1 MKYSYLVFTVFII
14 LLNTSCEQKREFEVI
29 DYYNRYSIAPEG
41 DEHGRVFKFS
51 IIDGDSLVHKL
62 ERITFTAYRDS
73 ISPEFVHPEKI
84 TIARSTKDWDL
95 FDMYPQAIVSTPI
108 EGGYIKG
115 DSIFIKN
122 ALFIYPS
129 EPNDIMW
136 FYFYKF
142 AGIKYDQEIRG
153 KLIENY
159 LSFGLRLSARYTD
172 TTETIF
178 TRRP

>member
-1 MKYSYLVFTVFII
+1 MKYSLFVFTVFII
-14 LLNTSCEQKREFEVI
+14 LLCISCEQKREFEIVE
-29 DYYNRYSIAPEG
+29 YYNRYSIAPEG
-41 DEHGRVFKFS
+41 DERGRVFKFS
-51 IIDGDSLVHKL
+51 VINEDSLVPKL
-62 ERITFTAYRDS
+62 ERITFSAYRDS
-73 ISPEFVHPEKI
+73 ISLEFVHPEII
-84 TIARSTKDWDL
+84 TIARATKDWDL
-95 FDMYPQAIVSTPI
+95 FDLYPQAIVSAPI

-115 DSIFIKN
+115 DSVFIRN

-136 FYFYKF
+136 FEFYKF
-142 AGIKYDQEIRG
+142 RGIKG
-153 KLIENY
+153 KMGITGQMIENY